1 VASHLNRR
9 LRALCA
15 VGAVLGAVGGARAQ
29 APGRPDSDVP
39 VITPAPPSQNLTVT
53 SQNLTPPPTT
63 PVAPTE
69 LKLQQPQLL
78 PVPAPVERSGWSP
91 TVFWIAASAT
101 LITASLGGF
110 EALHVKDL
118 YDRANGIAPVSAE
131 RNELRGEMRTAEVTA
146 DALLIGSLVLAVG
159 TSILAF
165 QIDWSG
171 QDRSD
176 QPLATVPPS
185 AAGRRWW

>member
-1 VASHLNRR
+1 VAFQLNSR
-9 LRALCA
+9 LRALCV

-29 APGRPDSDVP
+29 APGGPSSEVP
-39 VITPAPPSQNLTVT
+39 VTPPAPASQNLSVH
-53 SQNLTPPPTT
+53 SQNPSPHPTT
-63 PVAPTE
+63 AVAPTE
-69 LKLQQPQLL
+69 LSLPQPQLL
-78 PVPAPVERSGWSP
+78 AAPAERSGWSP

-118 YDRANGIAPVSAE
+118 YDRANGIPFVSPE
-131 RNELRGEMRTAEVTA
+131 RNSFRHEMRTAEVTA

-159 TSILAF
+159 TTILAF

-171 QDRSD
+171 QERVE
-176 QPLATVPPS
+176 QPLAALPPS